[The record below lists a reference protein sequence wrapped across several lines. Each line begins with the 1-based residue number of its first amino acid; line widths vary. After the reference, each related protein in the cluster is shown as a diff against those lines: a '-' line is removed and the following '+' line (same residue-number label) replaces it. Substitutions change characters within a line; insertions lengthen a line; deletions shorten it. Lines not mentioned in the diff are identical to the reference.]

1 MNMYDLKKRVVGLLS
16 VLLLAGTVI
25 SVQGKDFSIKGFQ
38 EIRIVKNLS
47 LKAAKKSIKQIEAAG
62 YTAILNPKFNCKSVG
77 FWKKDLFASGTMY
90 GTNRKDG
97 GIDISGEG
105 DFKAYTYVRYKK
117 GDKECRE
124 TTYTKEYDLDRYG
137 KYTIAMVYKK

>member
-1 MNMYDLKKRVVGLLS
+1 MYDLKKRVLGFVS
-16 VLLLAGTVI
+16 VLLLAGTVV
-25 SVQGKDFSIKGFQ
+25 SVQGKDLSIKGFQ
-38 EIRIVKNLS
+38 EIRIVTNIS
-47 LKAAKKSIKQIEAAG
+47 LEVAKKSIKKIEASG
-62 YTAILNPKFNCKSVG
+62 YIAVLDPKFSCKSVG
-77 FWKKDLFASGTMY
+77 FGKKDLFASGTMY

-137 KYTIAMVYKK
+137 KHSMAMVYKK